1 MTSIFIDDDEEYEI
15 TNFIEDQSINFIYDV
30 SDTVGNQNIQ
40 QTNNIIFNYCE
51 DNNLVNVK
59 EIFNK
64 NIHLNVKDIYGRTPI
79 LVAIENNFMN
89 LIDFFISNGS
99 NILDSDN
106 DGDNGLMLAV
116 IYDNLTLLN
125 IYYLFVKQTI

>member
-1 MTSIFIDDDEEYEI
+1 MVY
-15 TNFIEDQSINFIYDV
+15 N
-30 SDTVGNQNIQ
+30 
-40 QTNNIIFNYCE
+40 
-51 DNNLVNVK
+51 VNS
-59 EIFNK
+59 
-64 NIHLNVKDIYGRTPI
+64 
-79 LVAIENNFMN
+79 IENNFMN